1 MVLQDIY
8 RRNIMISIVMPV
20 YNGEKYLKQSIES
33 VIHQTYKNWELII
46 VNDCSTDKSRSIMQ
60 YYANEDERINI
71 IDNEINLKVAQS
83 LNKGFQN
90 AKGKYFTWTSDD
102 NLYKPDAL
110 KELSFFLDNNPDIGL
125 VYSNEDVVDSELNYV
140 KEDRLNPQMLL
151 YADCIGASFMYRK
164 EVADKIG
171 GYDPEMF
178 LVDDYDYWIRVSKH
192 YKIAHLDRNIYI
204 YRMHPNNLTTTKKE
218 ECNKQLYNLRRKHL
232 DYLISNINSK
242 YKEMLFIDMAV
253 QNIDEYDYLLRKF
266 ELSNEKFDW
275 VKNNNVD
282 IDKKIILFGAGI
294 IAKRAIQLYG
304 KNKIAYIIDN
314 DVKKI
319 NNKLEDIDIISL
331 KHYMNYINNNQK
343 MQIVITVGSQY
354 VLEVV
359 NQLIK
364 NNISNFCWFKVIES
378 DNIN

>member
-110 KELSFFLDNNPDIGL
+110 KELSFFLDNNPDFGL

-192 YKIAHLDRNIYI
+192 YKIAHLDRNLYI

-242 YKEMLFIDMAV
+242 YKEMLFIDMAA

-359 NQLIK
+359 NQLKK

>member
-1 MVLQDIY
+1 
-8 RRNIMISIVMPV
+8 MISIVMPV

-140 KEDRLNPQMLL
+140 KEGRLNPQMLL